1 VTGLRV
7 VHVTSYYGGGGAATA
22 ALRLHAGLRRLG
34 VDSLM
39 FVGSSPEQPQDP
51 TVRVFSPPTTLL
63 ARVRRRI
70 RRLQIG
76 RSRGPAS
83 AGPESETFSDDRSLD
98 GADLICQ
105 IPPADIVHL
114 HAMLHLVD
122 YQAFFRTVPRRTPVV
137 RTMHD
142 MSFFT
147 GGCHYDF
154 GCGRYKDRCGACP
167 QLGSHDEVDLT
178 RRTWL
183 RKRTAFDAVPL
194 GRLHLVAPSR
204 WLAEEARRSTLVGH
218 FPITVIPYGLD
229 TEEFRPRDKASARE
243 TLGIPAQANV
253 VLFVAEPLT
262 RCMKGFALLAQALNE
277 GRHLRDVMLV
287 SAGSGTP
294 PAEVTIPHLPL
305 GHVRDPRRLALLYS
319 AADLC
324 VVPSIQDNFP
334 QTALEATAC
343 GTPVVGFA
351 VGGIADIVR
360 PGLTGLLVPPH
371 NVAALGAAIHALLE
385 QPARRAE
392 MSANCRRIAVEEY
405 PLERQPRRYLEL
417 YESILG
423 NQRAAQRA
431 SDGTLA
437 GVAG

>member
-1 VTGLRV
+1 LRV

-22 ALRLHAGLRRLG
+22 VLRLHTGLRRLG
-34 VDSLM
+34 VDSML
-39 FVGSSPEQPQDP
+39 FVGSSPDQLQDP
-51 TVRVFSPPTTLL
+51 TVRVFTPPATLL

-70 RRLQIG
+70 RRLQIARAG
-76 RSRGPAS
+76 GPVS
-83 AGPESETFSDDRSLD
+83 PPSGYEMFSDDRTVD
-98 GADLICQ
+98 GADLIPQ

-114 HAMLHLVD
+114 HAMLHIVD
-122 YQAFFRTVPRRTPVV
+122 YRAFFRAVPQRTPVV

-154 GCGRYKDRCGACP
+154 GCGRYTNRCGSCP
-167 QLGSHDEVDLT
+167 QLGSHHDHDLT

-183 RKRTAFDAVPL
+183 RKRAAFDAVPS

-204 WLAEEARRSTLVGH
+204 WLAEEARHSTLVGN

-229 TEEFRPRDKASARE
+229 TEEFRPRDKASARQ
-243 TLGIPAQANV
+243 TLGIPVQVNV

-262 RCMKGFALLAQALNE
+262 RRLKGFALLAQALDQR
-277 GRHLRDVMLV
+277 RHLRDVMLV
-287 SAGSGTP
+287 SAGSGRP
-294 PAEVTIPHLPL
+294 PAEVKIPHLPL
-305 GHVRDPRRLALLYS
+305 GHVRDPHRLALLYS

-334 QTALEATAC
+334 QTALEAMAC

-360 PGLTGLLVPPH
+360 PGITGSLVSPH
-371 NVAALGAAIHALLE
+371 DVAALGAAIEDLL
-385 QPARRAE
+385 QRPAQRAE
-392 MSANCRRIAVEEY
+392 MSAHCRRVAVEDY
-405 PLERQPRRYLEL
+405 PLERQPQRYLDL

-423 NQRAAQRA
+423 HR
-431 SDGTLA
+431 GTARSPEGKLA
-437 GVAG
+437 GVVR